1 MPIHELFGT
10 QKLAVLATQS
20 NGQPYTSLVAFSASG
35 DLASIYFATSNTTYK
50 YSNLTND
57 NRVAVLV
64 NNSNNQTVNFQQAIA
79 VSAIGKAQAVI
90 ESDKPA
96 ILKQYLAKHPHLEEF
111 ASSPT
116 CALVRISVKTYYLV
130 TNFQDVRDIH
140 IS

>member
-1 MPIHELFGT
+1 VPIHELFGT